1 MLLYLVLFT
10 TATGAFKGVACQLSD
25 QANNQQKETV
35 MPVVKKASLPVMNP
49 LQILTSKFM

>member
-25 QANNQQKETV
+25 QANNQQKETA